1 MFKTNSGR
9 VFGDTGNDMWLLI
22 GHMIRIDILQL
33 CCDMPTL
40 MWAGH
45 VAPSLVDNLR
55 LLPLRVPMHAMP

>member
-9 VFGDTGNDMWLLI
+9 VCGDTGNDMWLLI
-22 GHMIRIDILQL
+22 GHMIITDILQL

-45 VAPSLVDNLR
+45 VTPSLVDKPR
-55 LLPLRVPMHAMP
+55 LLPLIVSMDAMP